1 MPTPKESKLARVL
14 RSLSVVDLNRLEK
27 FVTSPYFNS
36 DERVVLLFQFEKQQI
51 KSNRYEEDPSQIW
64 HSIFGKNDFNEKTF
78 RVLRSKLLSLV
89 QEFLISEEFKQ
100 NPADE
105 AVYLL
110 RAIENRE
117 LEVLKNTAMTT
128 AKRMIDRELNRSA
141 SYYHQLYQ
149 FESSAY
155 NLNKTEVKRLNK
167 KIGDQLNLAE
177 IVENLDIFYI
187 GEKLKYH
194 CAILGWEKLITTTNE
209 SDDMSDLIQRIEEI
223 DIDRYP
229 HIAIYKHVY
238 ETLIDPDSDA
248 SFEKLKSLIDEYL
261 EIFPVREAKNIL
273 DAANNYCLRKINK
286 GDVLYLSELYNLY
299 KKGLHT
305 RTLLVNGSMSPWTFK
320 NIVGVALRLR
330 EFDWAE
336 SFIAEYSPSLVPSF
350 KESIHALS
358 SAQLAYYRK
367 DYNQVIYHLHHV
379 EFKEFAL
386 KVNAEVTLI
395 ATLYE
400 LDEFEVLAD
409 TLTSFNKFLSRAKNV
424 NTRQKALYSNLIRFV
439 RKLLKPQSKE
449 QLAQLRTEIDATQ
462 GLASK
467 SWLLE
472 KVDELI
478 GGKKQ

>member
-1 MPTPKESKLARVL
+1 MRVL

-36 DERVVLLFQFEKQQI
+36 DERVIQLFQYFKQHI
-51 KSNRYEEDPSQIW
+51 KSQQTEVDSKEIW
-64 HSIFGKNDFNEKTF
+64 QDLFGNKSFSDKTF
-78 RVLRSKLLSLV
+78 RVLKSKLLSLV

-100 NPADE
+100 NPSDQ

-117 LEVLKNTAMTT
+117 LDVLRNTAMTT
-128 AKRMIDRELNRSA
+128 ARRMIDRELNRSA

-167 KIGDQLNLAE
+167 KVGDQLNLAE

-194 CAILGWEKLITTTNE
+194 CAILGWEKLMSSTNE
-209 SDDMSDLIQRIEEI
+209 SDDISELIQRIESI
-223 DIDRYP
+223 DIDKYP
-229 HIAIYKHVY
+229 HIAVYKHVY
-238 ETLIDPDSDA
+238 ETLVNPDSDA
-248 SFEKLKSLIDEYL
+248 SFEKLKSLIDDYL
-261 EIFPVREAKNIL
+261 EVFPIREAKNIL
-273 DAANNYCLRKINK
+273 DAANNYCLRKINR
-286 GDVLYLSELYNLY
+286 GDASYLSELYTLY
-299 KKGLHT
+299 IKGLST
-305 RTLLVNGSMSPWTFK
+305 RTLLINGSISPWTFK

-400 LDEFEVLAD
+400 LDEFEVLSD

-424 NTRQKALYSNLIRFV
+424 NVKQKALYTNLIRFV

-449 QLAQLRTEIDATQ
+449 QLQLLRNEVNSAQ

-472 KVDELI
+472 KLDELL
-478 GGKKQ
+478 GGKKPA